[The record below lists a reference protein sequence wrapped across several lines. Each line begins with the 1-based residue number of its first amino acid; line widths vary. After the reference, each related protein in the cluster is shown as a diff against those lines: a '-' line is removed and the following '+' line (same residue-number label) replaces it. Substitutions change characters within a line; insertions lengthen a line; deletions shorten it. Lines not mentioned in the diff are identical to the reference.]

1 MLDLKLLK
9 GLPMKKEANT
19 RIIILGLIIA
29 FVDQLSKLYARHNLD
44 YIANYGAAFGILQGQ
59 KWLFVIAAVVVI
71 GLILYYSKKQNLL
84 AFGFILGGAL
94 GNLIDRLYFG
104 YVVDFIDIKIIH
116 VFNVADAANTIGAI
130 LLIIELFRSS
140 KHGEK

>member
-29 FVDQLSKLYARHNLD
+29 FVDQLSKLYSRHNLD

-140 KHGEK
+140 KHGE

>member
-1 MLDLKLLK
+1 
-9 GLPMKKEANT
+9 MKKEANT

>member
-59 KWLFVIAAVVVI
+59 KWLFVIAV
-71 GLILYYSKKQNLL
+71 ILYYSKKQNLL

-94 GNLIDRLYFG
+94 GNLIDKLYFG

-140 KHGEK
+140 KHGE